1 MKERPG
7 NGGVAQ
13 LGEHLP
19 CKQGVMGSNPII
31 STSAKLAHPRLG
43 EVQRGAE
50 TSNPDEGIRA
60 KFKQEGRKDKNDGA
74 NLIPSE

>member
-1 MKERPG
+1 MKVETPG

-31 STSAKLAHPRLG
+31 STSAKLAHPKRG
-43 EVQRGAE
+43 EVQRRVG
-50 TSNPDEGIRA
+50 TSNPDEEIRA
-60 KFKQEGRKDKNDGA
+60 NFKQEGREEQRTMEQPNTK
-74 NLIPSE
+74 